1 MKKFTSFF
9 ALLVLSAT
17 VLANPI
23 EPEKALEVATSF
35 WRSNAPKEKK
45 SNILRLSTDNLMS
58 KSGSRDNA
66 EKIKAQYYLFT
77 SDNDKSFVIVSGDD
91 RLSPIVGYSF
101 GNCNGEMPPA
111 LVEWLNE
118 YSSYV
123 DDVRT
128 GKITPSQTTATGTS
142 IAPML
147 KTSWNQS
154 APYNNYCPE
163 VSGSRTPTGCT
174 ATATAQVMRFHEWPA
189 TPKKDI
195 TWESNI
201 TGEKEEIKLTS
212 RTYNWN
218 LMLNHYRNGYTRE
231 QADAVAQL
239 MVDVGKAIKSSYGLS
254 GTGSSDIYAAEAL
267 VKVFDYSPQIKIVNR
282 SEYTCD
288 EFIALIREN
297 LEARQPLV
305 HCGHG
310 QSYAA
315 GHAFVCDGID
325 ENNLLHIDWG
335 WDGAYNG
342 YFDIGSM
349 APGGTGI
356 GGGQE
361 RYNVGQSIIT
371 NIRPRKAN
379 ESDRAG
385 DPTIFVFEV
394 TDPANNNEAVE
405 EHTLPF
411 TGGTATFQTLVQFLN
426 WSHSPVRM
434 YYGFC
439 ITGIDNTYSKLM
451 LNKELETIAFENAS
465 GYYYP
470 LNISNSPAN
479 GDYLAPG
486 KYNIEIYYKNI
497 NGTPQ
502 KMRGENNRLIL
513 EVKAGSATLKKA
525 LPEIELTALQFRK
538 KPVDQNDEM
547 SFDVALT
554 NKNDNNAS
562 VLVVP
567 IVNYVGNGTVKSD
580 TLASYGALIDILDGT
595 DFLATFSVKKMF
607 ANSGS
612 HYISFAYEMRNSYT
626 NHDTNADKKKLK
638 SIAGKSETFEIEA
651 LPEGAMPT
659 VKAISANNPVFG
671 KTLTLGVRIANES
684 GSGTPYTGTIGIFV
698 EKDGKKS
705 LLARGDIESL
715 DAGATTVM
723 QYSSNSYA
731 FIIDAGIYEVYAC
744 EQSDGEWKRI
754 SHDGYYSLQL
764 QEPTNSLLY
773 TNSRINI
780 NNGNAVKQ
788 GDSIDV
794 IVSTSCK
801 AGDLDGYI
809 RMNVINGLKMVLRSE
824 YIPITIKDGE
834 TIDVNLR
841 SKCAQD
847 AKLGEWNVNIIY
859 YDKNKRELGK
869 LLINDITYPDNG
881 VFYIQ
886 EATGIGETEL
896 GTIEVSSGN
905 GAIAVKNAPEGTEMT
920 ISSTGG
926 KIVYRGSASSVQV
939 EKGIYIVAI
948 GNTPDSK
955 HVVKVLVK

>member
-1 MKKFTSFF
+1 MKKFTAFF
-9 ALLVLSAT
+9 AFLVLSAT
-17 VLANPI
+17 ALANPV

-45 SNILRLSTDNLMS
+45 SRILRLSTDNLMS

-66 EKIKAQYYLFT
+66 KKIKAQYYLFT
-77 SDNDKSFVIVSGDD
+77 SDDDKSFVIVSGDD
-91 RLSPIVGYSF
+91 RLNPIVGYSF
-101 GNCNGEMPPA
+101 SNCSGEMPPA
-111 LVEWLNE
+111 LAEWLIE

-123 DDVRT
+123 DDVRA
-128 GKITPSQTTATGTS
+128 GKITPSRTTATGTN
-142 IAPML
+142 IEPML

-154 APYNNYCPE
+154 APYNKYCPE
-163 VSGSRTPTGCT
+163 VSGQRTPTGCT

-212 RTYNWN
+212 RTYNWS
-218 LMLNHYRNGYTRE
+218 LMLNHYRNGYTTE

-239 MVDVGKAIKSSYGLS
+239 MVDVGKAIKSSYGLN

-267 VKVFDYSPQIKIVNR
+267 VKVFDYSPQIKIANR

-325 ENNLLHIDWG
+325 QNNLLHIDWG

-371 NIRPRKAN
+371 NIRPRTAS

-385 DPTIFVFEV
+385 DPTIFTFEV
-394 TDPANNNEAVE
+394 ADEANNNEVVE
-405 EHTLPF
+405 ENTLPF
-411 TGGTATFQTLVQFLN
+411 TGGTATFKTLVQFLN

-434 YYGFC
+434 HYGIC
-439 ITGIDNTYSKLM
+439 ITGIDNTFSRLT
-451 LNKELETIAFENAS
+451 LSKELETIAFENAV
-465 GYYYP
+465 GDYCP
-470 LNISNSPAN
+470 LSLSNNPAN
-479 GDYLAPG
+479 DNYLAPG
-486 KYNIEIYYKNI
+486 KYNVEIYYKNI

-513 EVKAGSATLKKA
+513 EVGAGSATLKKA

-562 VLVVP
+562 VVIVP
-567 IVNYVGNGTVKSD
+567 IVNYVGNGTVESD
-580 TLASYGALIDILDGT
+580 TLANSGVIIDILDNT
-595 DFLATFSVKKMF
+595 DFLATFSVKEMF

-612 HYISFAYEMRNSYT
+612 HYLSFAYEMRNSYT
-626 NHDTNADKKKLK
+626 NHDVNVDKKKLK
-638 SIAGKSETFEIEA
+638 SIAGKSSIFEIEA

-659 VKAISANNPVFG
+659 VKAISTNNPVFG
-671 KTLTLGVRIANES
+671 KTLTLGVRIVNES

-698 EKDGKKS
+698 EKNGEKF
-705 LLARGDIESL
+705 LLASGGIENL
-715 DAGATTVM
+715 EAGATTVM
-723 QYSSNSYA
+723 QYSSSSYA
-731 FIIDAGIYEVYAC
+731 FIIDSGIYEIYAC
-744 EQSDGEWKRI
+744 EQTDSEWRRI
-754 SHDGYYSLQL
+754 SHDGYYALQL
-764 QEPTNSLLY
+764 QEPANCLLY
-773 TNSRINI
+773 TNSLINI
-780 NNGNAVKQ
+780 NNGNDVRQ

-801 AGDLDGYI
+801 AGDFDGYI
-809 RMNVINGLKMVLRSE
+809 RMNVSDRLKMVLRSD
-824 YIPITIKDGE
+824 YIPTTIKNGE
-834 TIDVNLR
+834 TIEVNLR
-841 SKCAQD
+841 SMCAQN
-847 AKLGEWNVNIIY
+847 AGIGEWNVNIVY
-859 YDKNKRELGK
+859 YDKSKRELGK
-869 LLINDITYPDNG
+869 LLINDITFPGNG
-881 VFYIQ
+881 VFYVH
-886 EATGIGETEL
+886 EATGIGETEPDA
-896 GTIEVSSGN
+896 IEVSSSN
-905 GAIAVKNAPEGTEMT
+905 GTITVKNAPEGTEMT
-920 ISSTGG
+920 ICSTDG
-926 KIVYRGSASSVQV
+926 KLIYSGNADSVQA
-939 EKGIYIVAI
+939 EKGMYIVTAETAS
-948 GNTPDSK
+948 GK
-955 HVVKVLVK
+955 RHVVKVLVQ